1 MKNSLLAKLDFVSSG
16 PGVYLMKDIAG
27 TVIYAGKAANLKKRM
42 ASYFARGSHHDMK
55 TGVLVKKIASF
66 ETILTASEK
75 EALILESNLIKHYKP
90 RYNVILK
97 DDKRYPSIKIDI
109 KSEYPCLKI
118 VRRVKNDN
126 AVYFGPYA
134 SAGAVKQT
142 VKLINRTFK
151 LRKCISPEVKKR
163 SRPCLNYQMGACHG
177 PCCYLVDKRM
187 YEKIVNEVRLF
198 LNGRTHELVHKL
210 KKEMMAASQKQK
222 FEEAAFLR
230 DKIFALEKTM
240 EKQVVVTSDFIDRDV
255 IGVARKEEY
264 ALVVVLIVRK
274 GFLQG
279 VRQFVFKDAISADNE
294 IVRAFFRQYYVGS
307 DYIPKEI
314 IIPFGFKDADIFG
327 EWFSIKK
334 QATVKILYPIRGDK
348 VRLIKMANENAQT
361 RLKSIIEEASA
372 GKAILLRVEKRLRLN
387 SFPERI
393 ECFDNSGLSG
403 KNLVAGMVV
412 FVNGKPKKSS
422 YRRYTIKNVDIQDD
436 YACMREVLERRFKK
450 NTKNIDFPDVL
461 MVDGGKGQLNIAMS
475 VLDNLGL
482 KNAFD
487 VIGIA
492 KKDVTRNETQDK
504 VYKPGRANPVNF
516 GKEIETLFFLQRIR
530 DEAHRY
536 AIAFHRRTRSKTAL
550 HSCLDDISG
559 IGKKRKAALLKQ
571 FKSFKKIRDASIE
584 ELTEVSGINRKV
596 AEAIKSALTEHRT
609 SNVQHPTLNIE

>member
-1 MKNSLLAKLDFVSSG
+1 MKNSFLKKLDSVSSG
-16 PGVYLMKDIAG
+16 PGVYLMRDITG
-27 TVIYAGKAANLKKRM
+27 TVIYAGKAANLKKRL
-42 ASYFARGSHHDMK
+42 ASYFARASHHDMK
-55 TGVLVKKIASF
+55 TGVLVKKIVSF

-75 EALILESNLIKHYKP
+75 EALILESNLIKHHKP

-118 VRRVKNDN
+118 VRRIKNDN

-142 VKLINRTFK
+142 VRLINKTFK
-151 LRKCISPEVKKR
+151 LRKCISAQVKKR
-163 SRPCLNYQMGACHG
+163 SRPCLNYQMGACHA
-177 PCCYLVDKRM
+177 PCCYNVDKLM

-198 LNGRTHELVHKL
+198 LNGRTHELINKL
-210 KKEMMAASQKQK
+210 KKEMITDSKKQK

-240 EKQVVVTSDFIDRDV
+240 EKQIVVTSDFIDRDV
-255 IGVARKEEY
+255 IAIARKEEY
-264 ALVVVLIVRK
+264 SLVVVLIVRK

-279 VRQFVFKDAISADNE
+279 IRQFVFKDAISADAE

-314 IIPFGFKDADIFG
+314 IIPFGLKDARIYA
-327 EWFSIKK
+327 EWFSVKK
-334 QATVKILYPIRGDK
+334 QARVKILYPKRGDK
-348 VRLIKMANENAQT
+348 VRLVKMAVENAQT
-361 RLKSIIEEASA
+361 RLKSIVEEASA
-372 GKAILLRVEKRLRLN
+372 GKALLLRVEKRLRLN
-387 SFPERI
+387 SFPKRI

-412 FVNGKPKKSS
+412 FVNGKPEKTY
-422 YRRYTIKNVDIQDD
+422 YRRYTIKNVDMQDD

-450 NTKNIDFPDVL
+450 NNKNIDFPDIL
-461 MVDGGKGQLNIAMS
+461 MVDGGKGQLNIALS

-492 KKDVTRNETQDK
+492 KKDVIRNETEDK
-504 VYKPGRANPVNF
+504 VYRPGRANPVNF
-516 GKEIETLFFLQRIR
+516 GKDKETLFFLQRIR

-536 AIAFHRRTRSKTAL
+536 AIAFHRGKRSKTAL
-550 HSCLDDISG
+550 HSRLDEIPG
-559 IGKKRKAALLKQ
+559 IGKKRKAALLKK
-571 FKSFKKIRDASIE
+571 FKSLKKIRDASLD
-584 ELTEVSGINRKV
+584 ELAGVSGINRKV
-596 AEAIKSALTEHRT
+596 ARAIQAALTEHRT
-609 SNVQHPTLNIE
+609 SNVQL